1 MLIRFAHA
9 GLTGLMACFQKG
21 EIMDSNIIRLDPEPS
36 ILIESLRDIGYS
48 FNSAL
53 ADIVDNSITANAYNI
68 RILAIPDPEFKIA
81 IIDDGEGLKRD
92 DLKQAMR
99 LGSNDPRQ
107 KRALNDLGRFGLG
120 LKTASF
126 SQCRRLTVVSRRD
139 GNVAAFTWDL
149 DVVVAENAWSV
160 IEHTNPEDIPFFS
173 ELGESGTMVLWEK
186 LDRLTGERGSGK
198 VDYTRLI
205 SEAQDYLSLV
215 FHRYLSG
222 ERGISKISIQVN
234 NLNLDPIDPF
244 NAKHRATQSSP
255 VEQICPGVTMQAFT
269 LPHRSHYDSQQEYE
283 RYGLNGGYLKSQGI
297 YLYRAK
303 RLILYGTWFGLAKKT
318 ALTQLTRVK
327 IDIDVNQDEIWKI
340 DVKKVS
346 AQMPEV
352 VRARVKSLITT
363 IGAPSKKTYRRRA
376 TRLTTPDVYPAWDVV
391 QEGGKRVYR
400 INRKHPVIA
409 SLADSLD
416 STDGKALDTVLSLI
430 ESSFPTE
437 SLFYDFANNEDK
449 VVLPALQD
457 EAFSD
462 AAKTFFSSLK
472 QTGQSDETILSLMH
486 SAEPFQSRWQET
498 LGALGIKEQ

>member
-1 MLIRFAHA
+1 
-9 GLTGLMACFQKG
+9 
-21 EIMDSNIIRLDPEPS
+21 MDSNVIRLDPEPS

-53 ADIVDNSITANAYNI
+53 ADIVDNSISANASSI
-68 RILAIPDPEFKIA
+68 RILAIPSSEFKIG
-81 IIDDGEGLKRD
+81 IIDDGEGLDRD

-126 SQCRRLTVVSRRD
+126 SQCRRLTVISRRD
-139 GNVAAFTWDL
+139 DNVAAFTWDL
-149 DVVVAENAWSV
+149 DRVVAQNNWSV
-160 IEHTNPEDIPFFS
+160 IEHTNPEDIPFFG

-198 VDYTRLI
+198 VNHPRII

-215 FHRYLSG
+215 FHRYLAG
-222 ERGISKISIQVN
+222 ERGLNRISIQVN
-234 NLNLDPIDPF
+234 NLCLSPIDPF
-244 NAKHRATQSSP
+244 NTKHHASQSSP
-255 VEQICPGVTMQAFT
+255 AEQICPGVTMQSFP

-283 RYGLNGGYLKSQGI
+283 YYGLNGGYLKSQGI

-327 IDIDVNQDEIWKI
+327 IDVDVNQDEVWKI

-346 AQMPEV
+346 AQMPEG

-363 IGAPSKKTYRRRA
+363 IGTPSKKTYRRRA
-376 TRLTTPDVYPAWDVV
+376 TRLTSPDVFPAWDVV
-391 QEGGKRVYR
+391 QDGEKRIYR

-409 SLADSLD
+409 NLTNSLD
-416 STDGKALDTVLSLI
+416 PIDSKALDTTLSLI

-437 SLFYDFANNEDK
+437 SLFYDFANSEEN
-449 VVLPALQD
+449 VALPALQD
-457 EAFSD
+457 EAFDD

-472 QTGQSDETILSLMH
+472 QAGRDDETILSIMH
-486 SAEPFQSRWQET
+486 YAEPFQSRWQET